1 MTTFILIFFSAI
13 IITTCSYLIGY
24 NKGRKFNVKEF
35 FDKKYYIKMDPLVKD
50 IYVLYNSEDGLKHFI
65 YKKEGVIFIPI
76 LSVYLIYLFT
86 EKDLL
91 LNILPSIN
99 KEEEIYKIYGKTSK
113 EIPYSLN
120 KEDLYILK
128 KILTNIE
135 ENFRANSEQN

>member
-1 MTTFILIFFSAI
+1 MTTLILISFFAI
-13 IITTCSYLIGY
+13 IIAICSYLIGY

-35 FDKKYYIKMDPLVKD
+35 FDKKYYIKMNPLVRD

-65 YKKEGVIFIPI
+65 YKKEGLIFIPLLNI
-76 LSVYLIYLFT
+76 YLIYLFT

-91 LNILPSIN
+91 LNILPNIN
-99 KEEEIYKIYGKTSK
+99 KEKEIYKIYGKTSK
-113 EIPYSLN
+113 EISDSLN

-128 KILTNIE
+128 KIITNIE

>member
-1 MTTFILIFFSAI
+1 MTTLILISFFAI
-13 IITTCSYLIGY
+13 IIAICSYLIGY

-35 FDKKYYIKMDPLVKD
+35 FDKKYYIKMNPLVKD

-65 YKKEGVIFIPI
+65 YKKEGLIFIPLLNI
-76 LSVYLIYLFT
+76 YLIYLFT

-91 LNILPSIN
+91 LNILPNIN
-99 KEEEIYKIYGKTSK
+99 KEKEIYKIYGKTSK
-113 EIPYSLN
+113 EIADSLN

-128 KILTNIE
+128 KIITNIE

>member
-1 MTTFILIFFSAI
+1 MTTLILISFFAI
-13 IITTCSYLIGY
+13 IIAICSYLIGY
-24 NKGRKFNVKEF
+24 NKGRKFNIKEF

-65 YKKEGVIFIPI
+65 YKKEGIIFIPI

-91 LNILPSIN
+91 LNILPSNN

-113 EIPYSLN
+113 EISDSLN

-128 KILTNIE
+128 EIITNIE